1 MGFSHWQKNMIHFR
15 TLFPVMAWLI
25 QFCTCFWIFHETNW
39 KCQNILEFYLRLKI
53 NRRTIGSCHAR
64 WSIGRWQERSAGRFL
79 SVGPF
84 VPRGN
89 FLNYAIRI
97 LLISV
102 NEKSGGKKAGT
113 VCLSLDNW
121 LVLKATE
128 GPDINMFMSVFIA
141 LFWVT
146 MTIIDCGGAASVYK
160 ITGKTVT

>member
-1 MGFSHWQKNMIHFR
+1 MIHFR

-97 LLISV
+97 LFQSMKNLAEKGWDCLSVLGQLIGLEGHWGARHQHV
-102 NEKSGGKKAGT
+102 Y
-113 VCLSLDNW
+113 VCLYCTFLSYDDNNRLW
-121 LVLKATE
+121 W
-128 GPDINMFMSVFIA
+128 G
-141 LFWVT
+141 
-146 MTIIDCGGAASVYK
+146 C
-160 ITGKTVT
+160 